1 MRDEPSLLGA
11 IRPIGVSNSYQRS
24 QRFTPKLQ
32 SRYIPTVVRLI
43 QIGEARIATYPGE
56 VLPKL
61 GFQVKSAMDAKY
73 RFIFGL
79 ADDELGYILDD
90 QDFGRE
96 PYEYESSMSVGPTI
110 GSLAT
115 NTLLDLLDK

>member
-1 MRDEPSLLGA
+1 MA
-11 IRPIGVSNSYQRS
+11 IPREKVPDSSIVV
-24 QRFTPKLQ
+24 
-32 SRYIPTVVRLI
+32 IPTVVRLI
-43 QIGEARIATYPGE
+43 QFGEAQIATYPGE
-56 VLPKL
+56 VLPKP
-61 GFQVKSAMDAKY
+61 GFQVKNAMNAKY

-110 GSLAT
+110 GSLTT
-115 NTLLDLLDK
+115 NALLNLLDE

>member
-43 QIGEARIATYPGE
+43 QIGEAQIATYPGE
-56 VLPKL
+56 VLSKL

-115 NTLLDLLDK
+115 NALLDLLDK

>member
-1 MRDEPSLLGA
+1 MARA
-11 IRPIGVSNSYQRS
+11 IPAN
-24 QRFTPKLQ
+24 TPPL
-32 SRYIPTVVRLI
+32 YPETAIVVYSDSCPFN
-43 QIGEARIATYPGE
+43 QIGEAQIATYPGE

-61 GFQVKSAMDAKY
+61 GFQIKSAMDAKY

-115 NTLLDLLDK
+115 NALLDLLDK

>member
-43 QIGEARIATYPGE
+43 QIGEAQIATYPGE
-56 VLPKL
+56 VLSKL
-61 GFQVKSAMDAKY
+61 GFQIKSAMDAKY

-115 NTLLDLLDK
+115 NALLDLLDK